1 MTSTSPLLIVS
12 LGAAITI
19 TEAGLGPQD
28 GAWLGLD
35 LWCFVWGGGGWREE
49 SGRVYSPCFC
59 CHSSHGPGH
68 SSDEFESINQ
78 SRLFSLLPALCH
90 FLFSLISEM
99 ALCRA
104 PRGLE
109 LTNPPSL

>member
-1 MTSTSPLLIVS
+1 MTSTSPLLILS
-12 LGAAITI
+12 FGAQ
-19 TEAGLGPQD
+19 E

-35 LWCFVWGGGGWREE
+35 LWCFVWVYGVGEE
-49 SGRVYSPCFC
+49 SGRVYPPGFC
-59 CHSSHGPGH
+59 CHSSCGPGH

-109 LTNPPSL
+109 LTNPSSL

>member
-35 LWCFVWGGGGWREE
+35 LWCFVWGGGG
-49 SGRVYSPCFC
+49 GGKRVGEFILLVSVAILRMVLAT
-59 CHSSHGPGH
+59 HLMSSNQ
-68 SSDEFESINQ
+68 SINLVC
-78 SRLFSLLPALCH
+78 SLCSLPCAIFSLV
-90 FLFSLISEM
+90 
-99 ALCRA
+99 
-104 PRGLE
+104 
-109 LTNPPSL
+109 